1 MKDKGELLT
10 QKILTPR
17 EKQVFSLLIENYSTK
32 EIAEKRSPKTWE
44 EHEVSVTQNVTIN
57 EKEILNTLWGGED
70 DEKWKRPEE

>member
-1 MKDKGELLT
+1 M
-10 QKILTPR
+10 
-17 EKQVFSLLIENYSTK
+17 
-32 EIAEKRSPKTWE
+32 E